1 MLRSSNNFGSTKH
14 SNNAGELTALLRAG
28 ALRKKACVKKAPVGV
43 VWVRMRSQRV
53 G

>member
-14 SNNAGELTALLRAG
+14 SNNAGELTALLRA
-28 ALRKKACVKKAPVGV
+28 LRKKSVLLKKPRW
-43 VWVRMRSQRV
+43 VWCGS